1 MAAHLVVLPQ
11 NQIASASNIDGLPDT
26 SFAVDTPTSGTRIE
40 TSTTNSVYATA
51 INFPDESVIV
61 AGSYVDTTTS
71 KINYLLKSF
80 NAAGVENTTFG
91 QNFNSNSLNSTPHD
105 EFGLKHLTTQSV
117 NSVTK
122 LVAVG
127 YEIIPSTSYSEVLM
141 RFNLDGTLD
150 TTFGTSGKVRLSQQ
164 SVNGI
169 AIQKSD
175 GKIVVSLSS
184 SNGSGN
190 PVVKRFLPAGQQD
203 TEFGPLVGL
212 SRTGEANVGDTNRTV
227 WVSQIGLDKNEK
239 IVVLGSSSQNSGPSY
254 PYFLRLEKT
263 GIRDSSF
270 GTNGEFVF
278 SDVESSGGLSA
289 LDFQGDGKIVAAGYE
304 SKFDSAS
311 SSFKSRQLIIRVNE
325 NGVLD
330 STFGSAGRFLNT
342 ISATDSNSVTGIQNS
357 VLTDLRV
364 RPDGKIVA
372 VGFRWSPRGY
382 DSDKYANLLR
392 LTSSGILDT
401 SFGSEGTGLI
411 NQNVIYA
418 NINSETKI
426 LLNSD
431 NTFFAVGTQITGSR
445 TRGFISKFTGS
456 APTYRYSITY
466 LSGGGIGSMSVDS
479 GTASTAILSQNQF
492 TKNGFVFDGWQNQNT
507 TYVNGQQISFSNVT
521 DLVLT
526 AKWRKIRILFNPNG
540 GTGSM
545 AFQEY
550 DGLPIRLS
558 SNAFSNLSTYFLA
571 TDGRADGTILD
582 KNFNYYKVFNGW
594 STSPFPDLSSYSFEN
609 QDVIESLTS
618 DVTLYAKWRDPA
630 VFFDLNG
637 APDLIESQNL
647 QSFLSCCSS
656 PRQYGLRSFQIPQL
670 NNGIGSHGLRFVGW
684 NTQADGTGLSYFTF
698 SPESSRLSDSFWLQ
712 DQKLYAIWNSKP
724 VIRDVRPLSRNSLQI
739 NFTPSPAIN
748 GRTLKEYQVVVE
760 NLTVSPTVTSTYVV
774 PASAI
779 SNDSFVI
786 DNATLSPTAG
796 LGFSAGVEYRVSI
809 QSYFGFLENSSWS
822 NVASSPAS
830 DFSRAFKMPI
840 DCNTGGVCAVGE
852 VGPGGGT
859 VFYISPTPI
868 NGMAAIQLSSTL
880 SAGSSP
886 AGIYLE
892 GIKDAMTIP
901 NNSVSQL
908 TWCTNPT
915 VRSFSSLTAIG
926 TGAFNSE
933 KLIASCADRTIAWDA
948 RTFVIPGQN
957 TPLGWFLPSR
967 SELDLLLKT
976 IDENPTSPGTNSTL
990 YWSSSFAGNDATLD
1004 PPAYLAYLGRPN
1016 LNQGIQLETYSGI
1029 YDTNLTVVRAF
1040 NPTKLKPAAPS
1051 VSSAVLN
1058 QDNTVTI
1065 NFTSPDQPVLNT
1077 PDHFEFV
1084 TTTGVYIGKTN
1095 NSTSRTFTSDITA
1108 TLTAGQSYQFKVI
1121 AVNAAGETISQ
1132 SFSNQIQIPS
1142 VPVTYSYTLYLLPNG
1157 ASGAVTKSTGLDS
1170 VATIPSNPFT
1180 RDGFTFAGW
1189 TDESNIS
1196 YANAA
1201 SIPLTQDSKKI
1212 LRATW
1217 TAVVVPT
1224 PPTPTPPAPTPPSS
1238 SGGGGGGGGGGG
1250 APKQTALYFQVVDP
1264 TDATKIYTKPVCVE
1278 IYSRTLFP
1286 QFMGTGCSGAD
1297 GRINVLVG
1305 DAKVSIRVFEL
1316 GNGAVYKEYLGEVA
1330 NDTFTLDGGTF
1341 FAGTTR
1347 FAISLPGAKSEPFT
1361 PAPTPTPTPT
1371 PIATPTPT
1379 ATPTPV
1385 ATPTPTPSATPSVTP
1400 TPTAS
1405 PTATKSTFFSTT
1417 TSTKNLTKVTL
1428 RNSSAAVSTKVGK
1441 SLQVTIPTVGTKNV
1455 AVKVSIKD
1463 PSGKSYTVA
1472 SAAIAKNKGYVTPVV
1487 KFAKA
1492 GSYTMTISA
1501 GTSKRTVRVKV
1512 AP

>member
-1441 SLQVTIPTVGTKNV
+1441 SLQVTISQWGL
-1455 AVKVSIKD
+1455 
-1463 PSGKSYTVA
+1463 
-1472 SAAIAKNKGYVTPVV
+1472 
-1487 KFAKA
+1487 
-1492 GSYTMTISA
+1492 
-1501 GTSKRTVRVKV
+1501 
-1512 AP
+1512 